1 MIFLSMLLRRSVY
14 DLDGRRLGTLKDIC
28 VSLDEAFPVVTA
40 LVVSQISL
48 APNELIIPWI
58 QVDNLEEERRICLTV
73 KQSQISTY
81 TPHPEEILLK
91 RDILDKQIVDTQGF
105 RVVKVNDLKLAQIKG
120 TARLVG
126 VDISL
131 GGLLRRLGAG
141 WLMRVLPAHLEER
154 IITWNY
160 VEPLQEV
167 RVGVTGQLTPAL
179 AGAGVGG

>member
-105 RVVKVNDLKLAQIKG
+105 RVVKVNDLNWPRSRAQ
-120 TARLVG
+120 LVWS
-126 VDISL
+126 VSIS
-131 GGLLRRLGAG
+131 
-141 WLMRVLPAHLEER
+141 
-154 IITWNY
+154 
-160 VEPLQEV
+160 
-167 RVGVTGQLTPAL
+167 
-179 AGAGVGG
+179 